1 MASGTRAPCGVG
13 HLAPAR
19 GDGFLD
25 RQQRLREVGPAGV
38 VFQPFVIDYV
48 VGFQHQPHFHL
59 GRVVEDSHAGEELH
73 QLSNA
78 GAHAGRI
85 HADVGHPIALGDLL
99 DERRLVFEL
108 HALELVAFQ
117 HAELAPRHQRRG
129 HNHDARAVAGLS
141 RVVADP
147 HGAVAVGPDGK
158 RLVID
163 LAGLQ
168 HREREHTG
176 AVVHELAHQQVGE
189 LLGAVVTAQ
198 LLDIEQVTATV
209 RRVQHGHD
217 LAPDGVLAGPA
228 THQARMAHVQHR
240 GQPWR
245 QAGCGR
251 AQSPTT
257 TGRYDHDLPVVKPPR
272 KR

>member
-59 GRVVEDSHAGEELH
+59 GRVVEDSHAGEELAH

-85 HADVGHPIALGDLL
+85 HADVRHPIAFGDLL

-108 HALELVAFQ
+108 HALELMAFQ

-129 HNHDARAVAGLS
+129 HHHDARAVASLG

-147 HGAVAVGPDGK
+147 HSAVAVGTDRK
-158 RLVID
+158 RLVVVRPLDPATD

-168 HREREHTG
+168 HGEREHAG
-176 AVVHELAHQQVGE
+176 AVVHELAHQQIGE
-189 LLGAVVTAQ
+189 FLGAVVA
-198 LLDIEQVTATV
+198 A
-209 RRVQHGHD
+209 
-217 LAPDGVLAGPA
+217 
-228 THQARMAHVQHR
+228 
-240 GQPWR
+240 
-245 QAGCGR
+245 
-251 AQSPTT
+251 
-257 TGRYDHDLPVVKPPR
+257 
-272 KR
+272 